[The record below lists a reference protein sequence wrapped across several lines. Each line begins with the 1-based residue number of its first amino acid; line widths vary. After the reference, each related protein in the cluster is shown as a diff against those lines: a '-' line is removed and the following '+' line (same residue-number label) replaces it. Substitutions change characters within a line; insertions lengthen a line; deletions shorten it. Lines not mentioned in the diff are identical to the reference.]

1 MKYDFIAVGDTVVD
15 DFIKLKDA
23 TVHCDINNENC
34 TITMRFADK
43 IPFESSTVVY
53 GVGNAANAAVSA
65 VRLGLK
71 TAFVSNVGAD
81 ENGNKIIDYFKK
93 QKLETKYVKKNGGAK
108 TNYHYVLSY
117 GADRTIL
124 VKHEAYPY
132 VFPKDLPEPKTL
144 YLSSLASGTEDYH
157 DAIAAYA
164 EAHPNMF
171 LVFQPGT
178 FQMKIGKERLKR
190 LYARANMLVLN
201 KEEAQRVLS
210 SKDDDIEKL
219 ARALQ
224 ALGPKIVLVTD
235 GPNGVYALENDSFFH
250 VPMFPDP
257 KPPVNRTG
265 AGDALAS
272 TTASYLTMGMS
283 LKDAITRGTV
293 NSAYV
298 VQGVG
303 AQMGLLK
310 KDDLE
315 SILAKNQA

>member
-23 TVHCDINNENC
+23 TVHCDINDANC

-93 QKLETKYVKKNGGAK
+93 QKLETKYVKKNGGTK

-178 FQMKIGKERLKR
+178 FQMKIGKERLKK

-235 GPNGVYALENDSFFH
+235 GPNGVYALENESFFH

-272 TTASYLTMGMS
+272 TTAAYLTMGMS

-315 SILAKNQA
+315 SILGKSQA